1 MGPTIKGLI
10 KIHKLNQPIRPIV
23 KWQNALAYKL
33 SKLFTYKIN
42 QLTPLPYTFNIKNTT
57 LLIQALKETPLNPKH
72 KFVSLDIS
80 NTHSNIT
87 IAETRNILNNIMKYN
102 LLDPQT
108 RQELWTFIDLTTP
121 STPSVGDKHQ
131 IYVHM
136 YIIDTVHLVGIKKCL
151 ISYRMQGI
159 ENFKIK

>member
-108 RQELWTFIDLTTP
+108 RQEL
-121 STPSVGDKHQ
+121 
-131 IYVHM
+131 
-136 YIIDTVHLVGIKKCL
+136 
-151 ISYRMQGI
+151 
-159 ENFKIK
+159 